1 MNKIV
6 ISRNNYAP
14 TYTLGFI
21 KHKDFFCFTLE
32 PAKKVIKVDDLKWQ
46 MQYPEEVPDLIP
58 VGKGCIPCGLYR
70 IVWEWSPKFK
80 RHLWELKEVP
90 NFTEVKAH
98 VGNVVE
104 DTNACQLLGYRFMC
118 APNQQPYLSF
128 STEAVED
135 FNKLCHAEKIT
146 HIEIRDV

>member
-1 MNKIV
+1 MKI
-6 ISRNNYAP
+6 ILNRNNYAP

-21 KHKDFFCFTLE
+21 RYKDFFCFTLE

-58 VGKGCIPCGLYR
+58 VGKGCIPRGTYP
-70 IVWEWSPKFK
+70 IEWEWSEKFQDK
-80 RHLWELKEVP
+80 LWELKNVP
-90 NFTEVKAH
+90 GRSEIKVHA
-98 VGNVVE
+98 GNTV
-104 DTNACQLLGYRFMC
+104 DNTLGCQLLGYRFMC

>member
-6 ISRNNYAP
+6 ISRINYAP
-14 TYTLGFI
+14 TYTLSFI
-21 KHKDFFCFTLE
+21 KYNDFFCFVLE
-32 PAKKVIKVDDLKWQ
+32 PAKT
-46 MQYPEEVPDLIP
+46 

-90 NFTEVKAH
+90 NFTEIKAH

-104 DTNACQLLGYRFMC
+104 DTDGCQLLGYRFMC

>member
-6 ISRNNYAP
+6 ISRNNYAS
-14 TYTLGFI
+14 TYTLGYI
-21 KHKDFFCFTLE
+21 KYNDFFCFTLE
-32 PAKKVIKVDDLKWQ
+32 PARTKAPLGDLKWR
-46 MQYPEEVPDLIP
+46 MQFPNTDSDLHLS
-58 VGKGCIPCGLYR
+58 KGCIPCGLYR
-70 IVWEWSPKFK
+70 IAWEWSPKFK